1 MKVDL
6 NASIGLKEVREL
18 AVDFLSW
25 WRKELGSLVPE
36 RFRRIAD
43 SSFARR
49 TIRLEGDVWQVSKSG
64 SEQEILTLDMSE
76 PSDVLHQRIRRVD
89 AACLANRL
97 DAELPA
103 SCGLLRRTRLPAAA
117 ERKLLA
123 VVGLSLGRLSPFR
136 AGDVSYDARIV
147 GPAEGGQ
154 IDVEVG
160 IVPKETLERF
170 ETRLAALGIHVR
182 AFRIAGCP
190 LQFRPATRIRTANE
204 RIQLLLG
211 GVAVLAWL
219 IAIFAIPMSRQAELA
234 SLSADLASL
243 RGPAGH
249 AKALGSELL
258 RLQRPFNAASAR
270 LAGPDALDALRVLSI
285 VLPSDVQ
292 ISSFDLDEG
301 KLRVTGTGAEPAQI
315 RDLLGK
321 TAYFHEVTVT
331 QPGGDE
337 TFRAEMLLTRRR

>member
-103 SCGLLRRTRLPAAA
+103 SCGLRRRSASSLPWSGCRSAVSLRSAPATSPTMP
-117 ERKLLA
+117 
-123 VVGLSLGRLSPFR
+123 GSSGRPR
-136 AGDVSYDARIV
+136 AGRS
-147 GPAEGGQ
+147 
-154 IDVEVG
+154 
-160 IVPKETLERF
+160 
-170 ETRLAALGIHVR
+170 
-182 AFRIAGCP
+182 
-190 LQFRPATRIRTANE
+190 
-204 RIQLLLG
+204 
-211 GVAVLAWL
+211 
-219 IAIFAIPMSRQAELA
+219 MSRSESFRKKRSSA
-234 SLSADLASL
+234 SRPGWPPSASMSG
-243 RGPAGH
+243 RFG
-249 AKALGSELL
+249 
-258 RLQRPFNAASAR
+258 
-270 LAGPDALDALRVLSI
+270 
-285 VLPSDVQ
+285 
-292 ISSFDLDEG
+292 
-301 KLRVTGTGAEPAQI
+301 
-315 RDLLGK
+315 
-321 TAYFHEVTVT
+321 
-331 QPGGDE
+331 
-337 TFRAEMLLTRRR
+337 